1 MCCVFR
7 LTVTV
12 IAVCAASRAQTTQGL
27 ISGRVFNS
35 VTGRPVAGASVSYS
49 SSTLA
54 ATGTLKSD
62 RGGYYF
68 LPLLSA
74 GTYTVRTTAD
84 AFQPQELQQLE
95 LPVAG
100 RVQLDFR
107 LRPLNDVWESGQYRS
122 VFLPGTKTI
131 VTFYGPDVDS
141 SRSGSFES
149 QKGQKGSLDT
159 SASYVIDPVQ
169 IGDLPL
175 LGRDVYTM
183 LVSLPGV
190 AADSATGRGL
200 GISVSGQRPSSSNYL
215 LDGVENYNYLV
226 TGPLIQVAPEAVQEY
241 RVSTNNYSAEYGR
254 TAGFI
259 ANAVTRAGGREYH
272 GLGYEYLKNDVLN
285 AADFGDNMLGLGRR
299 TSKENQFGFQAGG
312 PLIPRG
318 ALRNQLFISSAL
330 EKMISHN
337 KLDPQTF
344 QLPSNNF

>member
-1 MCCVFR
+1 MRCVLR
-7 LTVTV
+7 LTVS
-12 IAVCAASRAQTTQGL
+12 ALLLCAALPAQTTQGL
-27 ISGRVFNS
+27 ISGRILNS
-35 VTGRPVAGASVSYS
+35 VTGRPVAGASVSYT

-54 ATGTLKSD
+54 ASGTLRSD
-62 RGGYYF
+62 ASGYYF

-84 AFQPQELQQLE
+84 TYQPQELQQLE

-107 LRPLNDVWESGQYRS
+107 LRPLNDVWEAGQYRS

-169 IGDLPL
+169 IRDLPL

-215 LDGVENYNYLV
+215 LDGVENDNYLV
-226 TGPLIQVAPEAVQEY
+226 TGPLSPVAPEAVQEY
-241 RVSTNNYSAEYGR
+241 RISTNNYSAEYGR
-254 TAGFI
+254 TAGFV
-259 ANAVTRAGGREYH
+259 ANAVTRAGGPEYH
-272 GLGYEYLKNDVLN
+272 GIGYDYLKNDVLN
-285 AADFGDNMLGLGRR
+285 AADFGDNRRGLGRR
-299 TSKENQFGFQAGG
+299 ASKENQFGYQAGG
-312 PLIPRG
+312 PAVPRG
-318 ALRNQLFISSAL
+318 ALRNQLFFSSSL
-330 EKMISHN
+330 EERSATAN
-337 KLDPQTF
+337 WTPR
-344 QLPSNNF
+344 P